1 MIDIHTHILP
11 VDDGAKDFNDSLE
24 LINQEIKEGI
34 KTVVLTPHMN
44 YLYNDVDKIKEAY
57 EILKSHNLNINL
69 LLGSEI
75 RYYDNMVSD
84 LNKGLLLTINDTKYV
99 LVEFSLKNKDNI
111 TDGIYELI
119 VSGYKPIVAHIER
132 YSYLTKEEIIEIKR
146 MGALIQVNAKSFE
159 KKDYKKVLHFLLKNN
174 YVDFVASDCHD
185 VVYRNVDFNFAK
197 EIVKKKYPNL
207 YTKLF
212 LTEYEFN

>member
-1 MIDIHTHILP
+1 MTKEELASMFDHTFLKAYASRDDFIKLCDEAKDIGAAMVAINSEP
-11 VDDGAKDFNDSLE
+11 VKLCKELLKGTSIHVGAAISFPLGQTTLNIKLAETKQAIDDGADEIDYVINIGKAKMHDWNYIEQEMRSIVE
-24 LINQEIKEGI
+24 LCHENQVICKVIFE
-34 KTVVLTPHMN
+34 N
-44 YLYNDVDKIKEAY
+44 C
-57 EILKSHNLNINL
+57 
-69 LLGSEI
+69 
-75 RYYDNMVSD
+75 
-84 LNKGLLLTINDTKYV
+84 
-99 LVEFSLKNKDNI
+99 
-111 TDGIYELI
+111 
-119 VSGYKPIVAHIER
+119 
-132 YSYLTKEEIIEIKR
+132 YLTKEEIIEIKR

>member
-57 EILKSHNLNINL
+57 EVLKTHNLNINL

-84 LNKGLLLTINDTKYV
+84 LNKGLLLTINNTKYV

>member
-57 EILKSHNLNINL
+57 EELKAHNLNINL

-84 LNKGLLLTINDTKYV
+84 LNKGLLLTINNTKYV

>member
-44 YLYNDVDKIKEAY
+44 YLYNHVVKIKEAY
-57 EILKSHNLNINL
+57 EVLKAHNLNINL

-84 LNKGLLLTINDTKYV
+84 LNKGLLLTINNTKYV

>member
-11 VDDGAKDFNDSLE
+11 VDDGAKNFNDSLE

-44 YLYNDVDKIKEAY
+44 YLYNDVVKIKEAY
-57 EILKSHNLNINL
+57 EILKAHNLNINL

-84 LNKGLLLTINDTKYV
+84 LNKGLLLTINNTKYV

>member
-24 LINQEIKEGI
+24 LINQELKEGI

-44 YLYNDVDKIKEAY
+44 YLYNDVVKIKEAY

>member
-24 LINQEIKEGI
+24 LINQELKEGI

-57 EILKSHNLNINL
+57 EILKAHNLNINL

-84 LNKGLLLTINDTKYV
+84 LNKGLLLTINNTKYV

>member
-84 LNKGLLLTINDTKYV
+84 LNKGLLLTINNTKYV

>member
-57 EILKSHNLNINL
+57 EILKAHNLNINL

-84 LNKGLLLTINDTKYV
+84 LNKGLLLTINNTKYV

>member
-1 MIDIHTHILP
+1 
-11 VDDGAKDFNDSLE
+11 
-24 LINQEIKEGI
+24 
-34 KTVVLTPHMN
+34 
-44 YLYNDVDKIKEAY
+44 
-57 EILKSHNLNINL
+57 
-69 LLGSEI
+69 
-75 RYYDNMVSD
+75 
-84 LNKGLLLTINDTKYV
+84 
-99 LVEFSLKNKDNI
+99 
-111 TDGIYELI
+111 
-119 VSGYKPIVAHIER
+119 
-132 YSYLTKEEIIEIKR
+132 

>member
-24 LINQEIKEGI
+24 LINQEIKEGL

-57 EILKSHNLNINL
+57 EVLKAHNLNINL

-84 LNKGLLLTINDTKYV
+84 LNKGLLLTINNTKYV

>member
-57 EILKSHNLNINL
+57 EVLKAHNLNINL

-84 LNKGLLLTINDTKYV
+84 LNKGLLLTINNTKYV

>member
-24 LINQEIKEGI
+24 LINQELKEGI

-44 YLYNDVDKIKEAY
+44 YLYNDVVKIKEAY

-84 LNKGLLLTINDTKYV
+84 LNKGLLLTINNTKYV

-111 TDGIYELI
+111 SDGIYELI

>member
-24 LINQEIKEGI
+24 LINQELKEGI

-44 YLYNDVDKIKEAY
+44 YLYNDVVKIKEAY

-84 LNKGLLLTINDTKYV
+84 LNKGLLLTINNTKYV

>member
-44 YLYNDVDKIKEAY
+44 YLNNDVDKIKEAY
-57 EILKSHNLNINL
+57 EVLKAHNLNINL

-84 LNKGLLLTINDTKYV
+84 LNKGLLLTINNTKYV

>member
-44 YLYNDVDKIKEAY
+44 YLYNDVVKIKEAY

-84 LNKGLLLTINDTKYV
+84 LNKGLLLTINNTKYV

-197 EIVKKKYPNL
+197 EIVKK
-207 YTKLF
+207 
-212 LTEYEFN
+212 

>member
-44 YLYNDVDKIKEAY
+44 YLYNDVVKIKEAY

-84 LNKGLLLTINDTKYV
+84 LNKGLLLTINNTKYV

>member
-57 EILKSHNLNINL
+57 EILKAHNLNINL

-84 LNKGLLLTINDTKYV
+84 LNKGLLLTINNTKYV

-197 EIVKKKYPNL
+197 EIIKKKYPNL